1 MCGASL
7 TQWIV
12 LGVVE
17 DWLCRG
23 GRGGGV
29 VAMVAVFGGDGR
41 QVVGV
46 GAVGAGVV
54 VTVHPSGGG
63 GLEVVAAPPVAAAPA
78 ARVGHPGPFCRVP
91 RWPPGPPGIPPAPA
105 SKRLAPGGEDL
116 LLDPGAAFDTISWR
130 AGGTGRRESRGR
142 GRSCTPTR
150 SGRCAPGA
158 GPAVPPLRSSMHSA
172 DQRQGRSHCA
182 AMDTP
187 TRSARSRPRPR
198 PAARDAGSPVLRA
211 PSPVVPG
218 RLPATDPPRPEPT
231 ASAARSR
238 AARRSRAA
246 LRFWRCERCWEA
258 VTVSTV
264 PVMCRD
270 ACWARARPPVPA
282 RRMTLSKQPG
292 GRLAAGPQRL
302 PGGPP

>member
-63 GLEVVAAPPVAAAPA
+63 GLEVVAAPPGAAAPA
-78 ARVGHPGPFCRVP
+78 ARAGHPGPFCRVP

-105 SKRLAPGGEDL
+105 SKRLAP
-116 LLDPGAAFDTISWR
+116 
-130 AGGTGRRESRGR
+130 RGR
-142 GRSCTPTR
+142 GSPSRSRGGVRHDLLEGGRDRAARVTWTGPVLHPDPVRTVRTR
-150 SGRCAPGA
+150 R
-158 GPAVPPLRSSMHSA
+158 GPRSSSPALVDALGGSA
-172 DQRQGRSHCA
+172 AGALTLRRHRA
-182 AMDTP
+182 
-187 TRSARSRPRPR
+187 SRRAPPDLAPR
-198 PAARDAGSPVLRA
+198 PARPPRHRLPGAPGRVAGPRA
-211 PSPVVPG
+211 APRRVPG
-218 RLPATDPPRPEPT
+218 LAPAFAHAQQTPPRPLQDGPGRPGT
-231 ASAARSR
+231 NRSHI
-238 AARRSRAA
+238 
-246 LRFWRCERCWEA
+246 
-258 VTVSTV
+258 V
-264 PVMCRD
+264 
-270 ACWARARPPVPA
+270 
-282 RRMTLSKQPG
+282 
-292 GRLAAGPQRL
+292 
-302 PGGPP
+302 